1 MPVLPVSQVRP
12 GDCLAVDVHTT
23 LGSVLL
29 QEGKSLTARDL
40 EILQAFL
47 VPSVDIRRSG
57 VEASASAAT
66 NQETAA
72 SAAASEVALTSLQ
85 QKFVEMEMLLTKAF
99 ASIGPGQKLMILEIR
114 NGLREL
120 LELIND
126 YSILMFI
133 PPLDR
138 EKNDRWIRKSVL
150 MALTS
155 YQLARWC
162 KFPEK
167 DWTAVALAALLHDI
181 GNTRV
186 DSTMFR
192 KPSGL
197 TPAELNEMRQHTVYG
212 FRLLEGVPSLNQGVS
227 LAALQHHERIDGS
240 GYPMKVAGDKIHP
253 YAKIVAIADMYHA
266 MTSARSHRKAES
278 PYLVLER
285 LQSEAFG
292 KLDPFYVQTFIDRT
306 TQFHNGM
313 LVQLNDN
320 RVGEI
325 VFTDRSHPTRPMVS
339 VNGEII
345 NLAKQRDL
353 YICSIYAM

>member
-1 MPVLPVSQVRP
+1 MPILPVSQVRP
-12 GDCLAVDVHTT
+12 GDRLSADVLTSY
-23 LGSVLL
+23 GSVLL
-29 QEGKSLTARDL
+29 QEGRNLSARDL

-47 VPSVDIRRSG
+47 VSNVDILRSG
-57 VEASASAAT
+57 AEERVSAEAA
-66 NQETAA
+66 QE
-72 SAAASEVALTSLQ
+72 AAAVEVGLTSLQ
-85 QKFVEMEMLLTKAF
+85 QKFEDMEKLLAKAF
-99 ASIGPGQKLMILEIR
+99 ASVGPGQKLMILEIR
-114 NGLREL
+114 NGLKEL

-126 YSILMFI
+126 YSILMFA
-133 PPLDR
+133 PPIERDR
-138 EKNDRWIRKSVL
+138 NDRWIRKSVQ

-162 KFPEK
+162 KLPEK

-186 DSTMFR
+186 DPAILR
-192 KPSGL
+192 KPSRL

-212 FRLLEGVPSLNQGVS
+212 FRLLEGVPSLNQGIS

-240 GYPMKVAGDKIHP
+240 GYPMKVTGEKIHP

-266 MTSARSHRKAES
+266 MTSVRNYRKAES
-278 PYLVLER
+278 PYLVLEQ
-285 LQSEAFG
+285 LQTEAFG
-292 KLDPFYVQTFIDRT
+292 KLDPYYVQTFIDRA

-325 VFTDRSHPTRPMVS
+325 VFTDRNHPTRPMVS
-339 VNGEII
+339 VGGEII
-345 NLAKQRDL
+345 NLAKQRDI

>member
-12 GDCLAVDVHTT
+12 GDCLTTDVQTP

-29 QEGKSLTARDL
+29 QEGRILTARDM

-47 VPSVDIRRSG
+47 VPNVDIRRNG
-57 VEASASAAT
+57 MEESAPEAAT
-66 NQETAA
+66 QEAVPA
-72 SAAASEVALTSLQ
+72 EVGLSPLQ
-85 QKFVEMEMLLTKAF
+85 QKFESMEKLLAKAF
-99 ASIGPGQKLMILEIR
+99 ASVGPGQKLMILEIR
-114 NGLREL
+114 NGLKEML
-120 LELIND
+120 DLIND
-126 YSILMFI
+126 YSILMFV
-133 PPLDR
+133 PPPEQ
-138 EKNDRWIRKSVL
+138 EKIDRWIRKSVL

-162 KFPEK
+162 KLPEK
-167 DWTAVALAALLHDI
+167 DWLPVALGALLHDI
-181 GNTRV
+181 GNVRV
-186 DSTMFR
+186 DPAIFR
-192 KPSGL
+192 KPSRL
-197 TPAELNEMRQHTVYG
+197 TPAEQNEMRQHTVYG
-212 FRLLEGVPSLNQGVS
+212 FRLLEGVPSLNQGIS

-240 GYPMKVAGDKIHP
+240 GYPMKVTGEKIHP

-266 MTSARSHRKAES
+266 MTSVRHHRKAES
-278 PYLVLER
+278 PYLVLEQ

-292 KLDPFYVQTFIDRT
+292 KLDPFYVQTFIDRA

-339 VNGEII
+339 VGGEII
-345 NLAKQRDL
+345 NLAKQRDIF
-353 YICSIYAM
+353 ICSIYAM

>member
-1 MPVLPVSQVRP
+1 MAILPVSQVRP
-12 GDCLAVDVHTT
+12 GDCLTADALTSY
-23 LGSVLL
+23 GSVLL
-29 QEGKSLTARDL
+29 QEGRALTPRDL

-47 VPSVDIRRSG
+47 VPNVDIRRTG
-57 VEASASAAT
+57 VEESAS
-66 NQETAA
+66 ETAPQE
-72 SAAASEVALTSLQ
+72 AAAVDIGLSPLQ
-85 QKFVEMEMLLTKAF
+85 QKFEGMEMLLAKAF
-99 ASIGPGQKLMILEIR
+99 ASVGPGQKLMILEIR
-114 NGLREL
+114 NGLKEL
-120 LELIND
+120 LDLIND
-126 YSILMFI
+126 YSILMFL
-133 PPLDR
+133 PPVER
-138 EKNDRWIRKSVL
+138 EKNNRWIRKSVL

-162 KFPEK
+162 KFAEK
-167 DWTAVALAALLHDI
+167 DWMAVALAALLHDI

-186 DSTMFR
+186 DAAIFR
-192 KPSGL
+192 KPSRL
-197 TPAELNEMRQHTVYG
+197 TPDEMNEMRQHTVYG
-212 FRLLEGVPSLNQGVS
+212 FRLLEGVPSLNQGIS

-240 GYPMKVAGDKIHP
+240 GYPMKVTGDKIHP

-266 MTSARSHRKAES
+266 MTSARNDRKAES
-278 PYLVLER
+278 PYLVLEQ
-285 LQSEAFG
+285 LKSEAFG
-292 KLDPFYVQTFIDRT
+292 KLDPYYVQTFIDRA

-339 VNGEII
+339 VAGEII